1 MSNSNYD
8 IAIIGG
14 GASGLVAAISA
25 KRQNN
30 SLSVAIFESNQ
41 RAGKK
46 LLTTGNGRCNL
57 GNAGN
62 LSGRYHGDTA
72 FAERVLNKFTT
83 SNTIDFFNSIGIE
96 CIELEEG
103 KLYPM
108 CLQANGVVDQL
119 RFATDELKI
128 DTLTEHRVEKI
139 EHKGNSFI
147 IYVNDTTYTAKK
159 VIIATGGVAAPKSGS
174 KGDGY
179 TFLTNFGHSKTPTR
193 PAIVQV
199 ITKTDL
205 TKALAGIKVEG
216 ELSLTTKKGS
226 RTEKGEILFTEYGL
240 SGPPVLQISRMVAE
254 CGQGDISIDLLPN
267 IDFSEVFSILKRRK
281 DILKN
286 RTADQLLLGFLNKR
300 VGEVVIKSAGIS
312 LSTPIVELKEKDLKD
327 ITAKIKNFK
336 MTATGTKGF
345 DNAQVTAG
353 GISTKDFNTDTLESK
368 LIKGLYATGEVL
380 DVDGDCGGFNLQ
392 WAWATGY
399 VAGISAA
406 KNK

>member
-14 GASGLVAAISA
+14 GASGLAAAISA

-30 SLSVAIFESNQ
+30 SLSVAIFEANQ
-41 RAGKK
+41 RVGKK

-96 CIELEEG
+96 CIELEEE

-119 RFATDELKI
+119 RFAADEI
-128 DTLTEHRVEKI
+128 GVETLIEHRVQKI

-147 IYVNDTTYTAKK
+147 IYVNGTTYTAKK

-179 TFLTNFGHSKTPTR
+179 TFLTNFGHSKTTTR

-216 ELSLTTKKGS
+216 EISLTTKKGS

-254 CGQGDISIDLLPN
+254 CGQGDISIDLLPD
-267 IDFSEVFSILKRRK
+267 IDFTEVFSILKRRK

-286 RTADQLLLGFLNKR
+286 RTTDQLLLGFLNKR

-312 LSTPIVELKEKDLKD
+312 LSTPIAELKEKDLKD

-353 GISTKDFNTDTLESK
+353 GISTKDFNADTLESK
-368 LIKGLYATGEVL
+368 LIKGLYATGELL

-406 KNK
+406 E

>member
-1 MSNSNYD
+1 MSEYNYD

-14 GASGLVAAISA
+14 GASGLAAAISA

-30 SLSVAIFESNQ
+30 SLSVAIFEANQ
-41 RAGKK
+41 RVGKK

-96 CIELEEG
+96 CIELEEE

-147 IYVNDTTYTAKK
+147 IYVNGTTYTAKK

-179 TFLTNFGHSKTPTR
+179 AFLTNFGHSKTTTR

-216 ELSLTTKKGS
+216 EISLTTKKGS

-254 CGQGDISIDLLPN
+254 CGQGDISIDLLPD
-267 IDFSEVFSILKRRK
+267 IDFTEVFSILKRRK

-286 RTADQLLLGFLNKR
+286 RTTDQLLLGFLNKR
-300 VGEVVIKSAGIS
+300 AGEVVIKSAGIS
-312 LSTPIVELKEKDLKD
+312 LSTPIAELKEKDLKD

-353 GISTKDFNTDTLESK
+353 GISTKDFNADTLESK

-406 KNK
+406 K

>member
-1 MSNSNYD
+1 MIEKNYD

-14 GASGLVAAISA
+14 GASGLVSAIFA
-25 KRQNN
+25 KGQNPA
-30 SLSVAIFESNQ
+30 LSVAIFESNP
-41 RAGKK
+41 RVGKK

-57 GNAGN
+57 GNMGN
-62 LSGRYHGDTA
+62 LSGRYHGDTD
-72 FAERVLNKFTT
+72 FAEKVLNSFNTRC
-83 SNTIDFFNSIGIE
+83 TIDFFQSIGVE

-119 RFATDELKI
+119 RFRTDELGVV
-128 DTLTEHRVEKI
+128 TLAERKVEKI
-139 EHKGNSFI
+139 EKANKSFT
-147 IYVNDTTYTAKK
+147 IYSNNEVFTAKK
-159 VIIATGGVAAPKSGS
+159 VIIATGGCAAPKSGS

-179 TFLTNFGHSKTPTR
+179 TFLTNFGHKKTPTR

-216 ELSLTTKKGS
+216 EISLTTKKGS

-240 SGPPVLQISRMVAE
+240 SGPPVLQVSRMVAE
-254 CGQGDISIDLLPN
+254 CGQGDVSIDFLPEM
-267 IDFSEVFSILKRRK
+267 DFNEVLSILKRRM
-281 DILKN
+281 DTLN
-286 RTADQLLLGFLNKR
+286 SRTADQLLLGFLNKR

-312 LSTPIVELKEKDLKD
+312 LATPICELKEKQLKD
-327 ITAKIKNFK
+327 ITAKIKKFP
-336 MTATGTKGF
+336 MSATGTKGF

-353 GISTKDFNTDTLESK
+353 GISTKDFDVNTMESK
-368 LIKGLYATGEVL
+368 LVKGLYATGEVL

-399 VAGISAA
+399 LAGISAA